1 MVTKP
6 DCSSSSGGG
15 VGGGGSGTSVPDLGG
30 QQSVI
35 SSILRAP
42 PITTRGGAAGQV
54 SGKVMPQR
62 PQQPQPQQET
72 NRSGLYLN
80 LFCLPPEGQGMLR
93 FLFFFLGLL
102 SKFVVSAIVSA
113 EDFLDN
119 FVLTLW
125 NRKFRI
131 SKKSKI

>member
-1 MVTKP
+1 MICKSEMAKLSRMECSFILALVKIVSLLGTVSSDSGKLPLVTKP
-6 DCSSSSGGG
+6 DCSSSSGSG

-62 PQQPQPQQET
+62 PQQPQPPQET

-80 LFCLPPEGQGMLR
+80 LFEL
-93 FLFFFLGLL
+93 
-102 SKFVVSAIVSA
+102 
-113 EDFLDN
+113 
-119 FVLTLW
+119 
-125 NRKFRI
+125 
-131 SKKSKI
+131 